1 MIAWSLEDAPSRSEV
16 ERVLDEF
23 EETAWAGLD
32 RDRYIWSAVQHR
44 DHAGGVHVHIFA
56 ARCDLATGRS
66 LNIAPP
72 GWQKTFD
79 PLRDAFNY
87 EHGWSRPDDPARARP
102 YRPSPH
108 LAYLDAETLRAG
120 WEVEPDRR
128 ALIGEHLLGRVTEG
142 AVKDR
147 AGVVAALEGLGF
159 EVPRQGRHYVTILR
173 PETGERLRLKGGLYE
188 ADFDRERFMRQREPS
203 GDRERADRGADA
215 KRAADAWRDLEE
227 KRLKRAEYHR
237 SRYGGG
243 GRARAGG
250 ARDAAGAVERE
261 SGPVA
266 AAVERA
272 AVPESLAEHLRK
284 ELGDEAVVAAVD
296 SMVERDRDLEAI
308 RGAAAG
314 DATACLAVLARVGVV
329 DDRDRATAEDGVAGV
344 VHAVRAGAEAAGRTD
359 RGLAE
364 AGRGLAATV
373 RSARACDDA
382 LDRGIRD
389 AGRDLWRAL
398 STRVA
403 GLEEAVCATSKGEPW
418 LVEAQEAVL
427 EGADRRLPL
436 SARARAVK
444 TVEGRL
450 RAELADREE
459 TLRATSA
466 GAVMLREEYGDR
478 IASAARL
485 QSFASREDVLERI
498 EERVDAE
505 LETREEELR
514 SIPLGKECLRE
525 AEQARPGG
533 VAGPLPL
540 VDRESMVNV
549 ATKRV
554 EEEFDKREKGLAARA
569 GHENLLVEVAGNLN
583 LEGGTLTLGER
594 WRVIEAS
601 ERRVE
606 EEHADLE
613 GREAAILED
622 PAGAAFLSDAQRE
635 VLGDADREAKTLA
648 ARGRVIQAA
657 EAALQKA
664 AKRQADQE
672 WENKKAVR
680 ERALARLPGGTSLY
694 YAHLADL
701 DPQWGVNGNT
711 TTTRENIDSALTAAE
726 SDDTRLKRLRDVLS
740 AEADATCYQEVLDQ
754 VVGQFKTSDLDNALA
769 AGEKARA
776 ERETQQWE
784 EKRDALVDEL
794 GALPGGMDLFHAHLA
809 DRDPKWDLKRNRKS
823 SSEHIDAALGAAKSD
838 APRLERLR
846 GVLSDE
852 ADVAC
857 YQGVLDQVVGQFRTS
872 DLDNALAAGEKARA
886 ERETQ
891 QWKEKR
897 DALVDEL
904 GALPGGMD
912 LFHAHLADRDP
923 KWDLKRNRKSSSE
936 HIDAALGAAKS
947 DAPRLERLRGVLSD
961 EAAGIRYR
969 EDLGQ
974 VDGQYTT
981 SDLDRALAAA
991 EQAREHQAALR
1002 TATAAT
1008 QAAATRSN
1016 VKLHDGHVRVIYATG
1031 ETHATGLA
1039 AVDRTTEALAL
1050 AADQELPTETIVD
1063 TWKANQSDPGGI
1075 AAALDRASSAQRV
1088 SRLERLF
1095 SVPGGDEA
1103 FITALD
1109 EQDPSW
1115 RTGTHPRT
1123 INRALVIAGRDLGRE
1138 TRTPWHAVV
1147 LNAEQQFPDATSV
1160 TWRRAAEVFA
1170 GATAPHARSISQT
1183 LSDRARAR
1191 AFAAG
1196 APEPPPSCDEQR
1208 VIDWVRSQVDR
1219 LAQRARNSVRP
1230 VRKKLPPP
1238 KQARRVPDAT
1248 REDTEPLLR
1257 ALTDLE
1263 KQTTDPDRLAQRA
1276 RNSETPVSE
1285 KSPPVPGPAR
1295 LVPAATR
1302 EDAVAAAPLIV
1313 RARLPEAAQQEL
1325 RLGVDIAARELAGE
1339 FGSCQWWSHAG
1350 GELEELHS
1358 REDRYLALND
1368 TTKDPVEIGMLR
1380 TVLEKNV
1387 YEEAFRLVEHP
1398 AAAADPPTN
1407 LAELVRAF
1415 IRRLQEA
1422 VDRLIDRVLDREP
1435 AHLPR
1440 PAAAAD
1446 QVPAR
1451 PALQPPVAPP
1461 DPSLR
1466 QPAPFHPPE
1475 RPRVDLAHAPIV
1487 EAHVTEPPVIA
1498 VPDRH
1503 APKPPRPEPERDPR
1517 VERDIARLK
1526 EVGVPDELLNL
1537 LRATPTTATKREQGD
1552 AAALERQQL
1561 EALKLARLVPAA
1573 TSEDAD
1579 AAALERQQLEALR
1592 ARTGAVRLPE
1602 TEASAA
1608 EDPPRLTFKERYSR
1622 QWSGHVADIHRPDF
1636 AKLVAGASARDKLFE
1651 RQEHYSSG
1659 RRTVEPEALPIALA
1673 KPAPAWDDETV
1684 KSVTCHATSGV
1695 GIQERTESRRIVDAH
1710 LGHYEYRL
1718 PEQYAHSAEWR
1729 AIRERA
1735 EEAVRKLLD
1744 TWRYKRKDDRK
1755 KREREATAINRAC
1768 GREARHLHEKMIA
1781 EREAARPDW
1790 EVTVRIRDVQQSIR
1804 KEEAD
1809 RRAREQEPVYRS
1821 YAPEPSRAPGPTIN
1835 RGR

>member
-1 MIAWSLEDAPSRSEV
+1 M
-16 ERVLDEF
+16 
-23 EETAWAGLD
+23 
-32 RDRYIWSAVQHR
+32 
-44 DHAGGVHVHIFA
+44 
-56 ARCDLATGRS
+56 
-66 LNIAPP
+66 
-72 GWQKTFD
+72 
-79 PLRDAFNY
+79 
-87 EHGWSRPDDPARARP
+87 
-102 YRPSPH
+102 
-108 LAYLDAETLRAG
+108 
-120 WEVEPDRR
+120 
-128 ALIGEHLLGRVTEG
+128 
-142 AVKDR
+142 
-147 AGVVAALEGLGF
+147 
-159 EVPRQGRHYVTILR
+159 
-173 PETGERLRLKGGLYE
+173 
-188 ADFDRERFMRQREPS
+188 
-203 GDRERADRGADA
+203 
-215 KRAADAWRDLEE
+215 
-227 KRLKRAEYHR
+227 
-237 SRYGGG
+237 
-243 GRARAGG
+243 
-250 ARDAAGAVERE
+250 
-261 SGPVA
+261 
-266 AAVERA
+266 
-272 AVPESLAEHLRK
+272 
-284 ELGDEAVVAAVD
+284 
-296 SMVERDRDLEAI
+296 
-308 RGAAAG
+308 
-314 DATACLAVLARVGVV
+314 
-329 DDRDRATAEDGVAGV
+329 
-344 VHAVRAGAEAAGRTD
+344 
-359 RGLAE
+359 
-364 AGRGLAATV
+364 
-373 RSARACDDA
+373 
-382 LDRGIRD
+382 
-389 AGRDLWRAL
+389 
-398 STRVA
+398 A

-485 QSFASREDVLERI
+485 QSFASRADVLERI

-794 GALPGGMDLFHAHLA
+794 RALPGGMDLYHAHLA
-809 DRDPKWDLKRNRKS
+809 DRDPDWDRNRN
-823 SSEHIDAALGAAKSD
+823 D
-838 APRLERLR
+838 
-846 GVLSDE
+846 
-852 ADVAC
+852 
-857 YQGVLDQVVGQFRTS
+857 RT
-872 DLDNALAAGEKARA
+872 R
-886 ERETQ
+886 R
-891 QWKEKR
+891 
-897 DALVDEL
+897 
-904 GALPGGMD
+904 
-912 LFHAHLADRDP
+912 
-923 KWDLKRNRKSSSE
+923 E

-1561 EALKLARLVPAA
+1561 KLARLVPAA